1 MARRRVRTY
10 GLTALEVA
18 AATAVASLGVAV
30 LDGIA
35 PAVGLGVVYLL
46 AVAFVAFRRGEV
58 PAIATAVLSVLV
70 FNFLFIDPR
79 YRLAISQSD
88 DLVALGVFLVVA
100 SVVSRLAATARARA
114 EEAQAR
120 AREAERHERVARLLA
135 DAASSLLAG
144 GPVEQELAR
153 EPSRLSAAFA
163 QAGLRVSLS
172 PVPAPRSGELST
184 SLKTS
189 TRSGWLYGDSARGWD
204 RDGLER
210 LCEPL
215 RRLFDLALERE
226 RVAERSAEAEAATRA
241 DVAKTAV
248 LHAISHDL
256 RSPLTA
262 ITTAL
267 TGLRDAQHELD
278 RDELLSVLD
287 EEVQRLNRMVSDL
300 LDLSR
305 IEAGALHPQTD
316 WCDLRDVVT
325 SALADARSR
334 RGDHPVEFRMP
345 DDLPL
350 VRADAA
356 QVERVFAN
364 LIENAFKFSA
374 DGAPVEIGG
383 GTGGSK
389 VFVRVANRGRS
400 IPQSQ
405 RRYVF
410 EPFFRGREGAV
421 GAGLGL
427 AICRGFVEANGGQI
441 ALQSAREGATAFM
454 VSFPLTRQPSMSH
467 ER

>member
-1 MARRRVRTY
+1 MARSRVRSY
-10 GLTALEVA
+10 GLVALEVV
-18 AATAVASLGVAV
+18 AATASASLAVAA
-30 LDGIA
+30 LDTFA
-35 PAVGLGVVYLL
+35 EPVGLGVVYLL

-58 PAIATAVLSVLV
+58 PALATAVLSVLV

-88 DLVALGVFLVVA
+88 DLVALAVFLVVA

-114 EEAQAR
+114 DEAQAR
-120 AREAERHERVARLLA
+120 AQEAERHERVARLLA
-135 DAASSLLAG
+135 EAASSLLAG
-144 GPVEQELAR
+144 GPVEQELAG
-153 EPSRLSAAFA
+153 EQSRLSAAFER
-163 QAGLRVSLS
+163 AGLRVSLS

-184 SLKTS
+184 SLRTS
-189 TRSGWLYGDSARGWD
+189 TGAWLYGDSARGWD
-204 RDGLER
+204 RDALER

-267 TGLRDAQHELD
+267 TGLRDSEHERD

-287 EEVQRLNRMVSDL
+287 EETERLNRMVTDL

-305 IEAGALHPQTD
+305 VEAGALHPQTD

-325 SALADARSR
+325 SALSDARSR
-334 RGDHPVEFRMP
+334 RGDHPVELRLP

-374 DGAPVEIGG
+374 DGAPVEISG

-389 VFVRVANRGRS
+389 VFVRIANRGRS

-441 ALQSAREGATAFM
+441 ALQSAREGATAFA
-454 VSFPLTRQPSMSH
+454 VSFPLTTQPSMSH

>member
-1 MARRRVRTY
+1 M
-10 GLTALEVA
+10 
-18 AATAVASLGVAV
+18 
-30 LDGIA
+30 
-35 PAVGLGVVYLL
+35 
-46 AVAFVAFRRGEV
+46 
-58 PAIATAVLSVLV
+58 
-70 FNFLFIDPR
+70 
-79 YRLAISQSD
+79 
-88 DLVALGVFLVVA
+88 
-100 SVVSRLAATARARA
+100 
-114 EEAQAR
+114 
-120 AREAERHERVARLLA
+120 
-135 DAASSLLAG
+135 
-144 GPVEQELAR
+144 
-153 EPSRLSAAFA
+153 
-163 QAGLRVSLS
+163 
-172 PVPAPRSGELST
+172 
-184 SLKTS
+184 
-189 TRSGWLYGDSARGWD
+189 
-204 RDGLER
+204 
-210 LCEPL
+210 
-215 RRLFDLALERE
+215 
-226 RVAERSAEAEAATRA
+226 
-241 DVAKTAV
+241 
-248 LHAISHDL
+248 
-256 RSPLTA
+256 
-262 ITTAL
+262 
-267 TGLRDAQHELD
+267 
-278 RDELLSVLD
+278 LD
-287 EEVQRLNRMVSDL
+287 EETERLNRMVTDL

-334 RGDHPVEFRMP
+334 RGDHPVELRLP

-374 DGAPVEIGG
+374 DGAPVEISA

-441 ALQSAREGATAFM
+441 ALQSAREGATTFA

-467 ER
+467 GR

>member
-1 MARRRVRTY
+1 M
-10 GLTALEVA
+10 TAVEVVL
-18 AATAVASLGVAV
+18 ATAVASLGVAL
-30 LDGIA
+30 LDGVA

-46 AVAFVAFRRGEV
+46 AVAFIAFRRGEG
-58 PAIATAVLSVLV
+58 PALATAVLSVLL
-70 FNFLFIDPR
+70 FNFLFIEPR
-79 YRLAISQSD
+79 YRLAISRSD
-88 DLVALGVFLVVA
+88 DLVALAVFVAVA
-100 SVVSRLAATARARA
+100 SVVSRLAATARVRA
-114 EEAQAR
+114 VEAQAQ
-120 AREAERHERVARLLA
+120 AREAERHERVAQLLA
-135 DAASSLLAG
+135 EAASSLLAG
-144 GPVEQELAR
+144 GPVEQEVAS
-153 EPSRLSAAFA
+153 EGRLSAAFA
-163 QAGLRVSLS
+163 RAGLRVSLS
-172 PVPAPRSGELST
+172 PVPAPRSSEVST
-184 SLKTS
+184 SLRTS
-189 TRSGWLYGDSARGWD
+189 TRSGWLYGDSACGWD
-204 RDGLER
+204 RDALER

-215 RRLFDLALERE
+215 RRLFELALERE
-226 RVAERSAEAEAATRA
+226 RVAGLSAEAEAATRA

-267 TGLRDAQHELD
+267 TGLRDSEHERD
-278 RDELLSVLD
+278 REELLAVLD
-287 EEVQRLNRMVSDL
+287 EETERLNRMVTDL

-334 RGDHPVEFRMP
+334 RGDHPVELRLA

-364 LIENAFKFSA
+364 LIENAFKFSV
-374 DGAPVEIGG
+374 DGAPVEISGD
-383 GTGGSK
+383 TGGSK
-389 VFVRVANRGRS
+389 VFVRIANRGRS

-441 ALQSAREGATAFM
+441 ALQSAREGVTAFA
-454 VSFPLTRQPSMSH
+454 VTFPLTTQPSMSN

>member
-1 MARRRVRTY
+1 MARGAVRAY
-10 GLTALEVA
+10 GVTAIEVVF
-18 AATAVASLGVAV
+18 ATAVASLGVAV
-30 LDGIA
+30 LDRLA

-46 AVAFVAFRRGEV
+46 AVAFVAVRRGEA
-58 PAIATAVLSVLV
+58 PALATAVLSVLV
-70 FNFLFIDPR
+70 FNFLFIEPR
-79 YRLAISQSD
+79 YRLAISESD
-88 DLVALGVFLVVA
+88 DLVALAVFLVVA

-114 EEAQAR
+114 DEAQAR
-120 AREAERHERVARLLA
+120 AREAERHERVAQLLA
-135 DAASSLLAG
+135 EAASSLLAG
-144 GPVEQELAR
+144 GPVEQELAS
-153 EPSRLSAAFA
+153 EQSRLSAAFA
-163 QAGLRVSLS
+163 RAGLRVSLS

-184 SLKTS
+184 SVKTA
-189 TRSGWLYGDSARGWD
+189 TRSGWLYGVAERGWD
-204 RDGLER
+204 RASLER

-215 RRLFDLALERE
+215 GRLLDLALERE
-226 RVAERSAEAEAATRA
+226 RVAELSAEAEAATRA

-267 TGLRDAQHELD
+267 TGLRDSEHERD
-278 RDELLSVLD
+278 RHELLSVLD
-287 EEVQRLNRMVSDL
+287 EETERLNRTVTDL

-305 IEAGALHPQTD
+305 IQAGALHPQTD

-325 SALADARSR
+325 SALAAERSR
-334 RGDHPVEFRMP
+334 RADHPVELRLP

-374 DGAPVEIGG
+374 DGAPVDISG

-441 ALQSAREGATAFM
+441 ALQSAREGATAFA
-454 VSFPLTRQPSMSH
+454 VSFPLTTQPSMSR